1 MSIQISIRLPDD
13 VLQELDSVAKM
24 EDCSRAK
31 VIRDAIRLYLR
42 DMRIINAFRDVDKIG
57 LKALEK
63 MFAKRDR
70 SER

>member
-1 MSIQISIRLPDD
+1 
-13 VLQELDSVAKM
+13 
-24 EDCSRAK
+24 
-31 VIRDAIRLYLR
+31 
-42 DMRIINAFRDVDKIG
+42 MRIINAFRDVDKIG